1 MRQFHQQPQ
10 PQRGRVHAAEEDMFD
25 RIRQEGLAIVAANVG
40 LDPHE
45 LLLRL
50 LRRMLD

>member
-1 MRQFHQQPQ
+1 MREFHPQPQ
-10 PQRGRVHAAEEDMFD
+10 PKRGRVHAAEDETFD

-45 LLLRL
+45 LLVRL

>member
-1 MRQFHQQPQ
+1 MREFHPPPQ
-10 PQRGRVHAAEEDMFD
+10 PKRGRVHAAEEEMFD
-25 RIRQEGLAIVAANVG
+25 RIRQEGLAMVAANLG

-45 LLLRL
+45 LLVRL